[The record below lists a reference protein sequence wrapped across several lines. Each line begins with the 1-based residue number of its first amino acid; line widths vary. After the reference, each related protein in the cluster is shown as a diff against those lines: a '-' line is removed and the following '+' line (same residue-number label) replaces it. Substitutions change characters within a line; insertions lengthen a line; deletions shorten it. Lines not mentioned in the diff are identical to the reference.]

1 MRTEHLVAR
10 TGVALLAA
18 MIAVSGVVTDEGVE
32 CRAMRGDDGV
42 LYTFRDLPDEI
53 EAGDRIEVRGAE
65 MGDSTCQQGVTLR
78 TVRVA
83 RPARDGK
90 PERIWE

>member
-1 MRTEHLVAR
+1 ML
-10 TGVALLAA
+10 ALG
-18 MIAVSGVVTDEGVE
+18 MIAVSGVVTDDGVE

-42 LYTFRDLPDEI
+42 LYASPGLPGEI
-53 EAGDRIEVRGAE
+53 EAGDRIEVRGTE

-78 TVRVA
+78 TVRIV

>member
-1 MRTEHLVAR
+1 MQNR
-10 TGVALLAA
+10 GVAFGMLAA
-18 MIAVSGVVTDEGVE
+18 ALAMITVTGVVTDEGVE

-42 LYTFRDLPDEI
+42 FYTFTDLPDEI
-53 EAGDRIEVRGAE
+53 QAGDRIEVRGTE

-83 RPARDGK
+83 RPAQNGK
-90 PERIWE
+90 PGRIWE

>member
-10 TGVALLAA
+10 TSVALLAA
-18 MIAVSGVVTDEGVE
+18 MITVSGVVTDEGVE

-42 LYTFRDLPDEI
+42 LYTFNDLPGEI
-53 EAGDRIEVRGAE
+53 EAGDRIEVRGTE

-78 TVRVA
+78 TVRIA